1 MLLLLPLPPTARY
14 NPPRFTALTAR
25 RRKKKEGTSPP
36 LTGSLLGW
44 DGFPIL
50 TSNRHKTEPPA
61 PQRHRKRGKR
71 GNTQR
76 VGALPAPPV
85 PRRSPRMQHGGDLPA
100 AARRWAR
107 TDSGMGSWGDVYPH
121 TDAPTKGHPIQTSLL
136 PPSSFPVLTRAE
148 RRCSAT
154 PPEASEDFFFPVLSR
169 HARFLLLFNFL
180 LLLHPRQDPSE
191 ARSLFPIEFLPAV
204 GFGKHPLPP
213 PCSPRARPAGAGT
226 ELAQLPARAS
236 APNEPAQPR

>member
-1 MLLLLPLPPTARY
+1 M
-14 NPPRFTALTAR
+14 
-25 RRKKKEGTSPP
+25 
-36 LTGSLLGW
+36 GW

-61 PQRHRKRGKR
+61 SQRRRKRGKR

-85 PRRSPRMQHGGDLPA
+85 PRRSQGGICRLQPAGGLAQTVGWGLGVMCTHIPTLPQRGIPYKHRCCHLRHSPCSHGRREDARPPRQRPA
-100 AARRWAR
+100 R
-107 TDSGMGSWGDVYPH
+107 
-121 TDAPTKGHPIQTSLL
+121 I
-136 PPSSFPVLTRAE
+136 
-148 RRCSAT
+148 
-154 PPEASEDFFFPVLSR
+154 FFPVLSR

-191 ARSLFPIEFLPAV
+191 ARSLFPTEFLPAV

-213 PCSPRARPAGAGT
+213 PCSPRAASGSRHGAH
-226 ELAQLPARAS
+226 S
-236 APNEPAQPR
+236 APCSRLSPE